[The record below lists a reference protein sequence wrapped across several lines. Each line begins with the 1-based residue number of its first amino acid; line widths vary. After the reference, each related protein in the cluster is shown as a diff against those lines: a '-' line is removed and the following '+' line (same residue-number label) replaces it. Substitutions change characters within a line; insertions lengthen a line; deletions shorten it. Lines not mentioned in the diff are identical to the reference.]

1 MEEGVGE
8 SPARVGGGKEATV
21 ENQAQQQGL
30 NKNPNPTAEGEVH
43 IAGQQQ
49 RWPGREATLKP
60 PADHGETSYQGAGKL
75 AGKKALITGGD
86 SGIGRAVAIAFAR
99 EGADVAIAYLNEHE
113 DAQETIK
120 WVTEAG
126 RKGFPISG
134 DLANPDHCREV
145 VNQVVEEFGRIDIL
159 VNNAGV
165 HFEIEEL
172 ADLKVENVE
181 RTFRT
186 NLFAPMWMVQA
197 ALEHLGDGAVI
208 INTGS
213 VQGLSPS
220 PSLIDYAATKAGIH
234 SLTKALALMLAEKG
248 IRVNAVA
255 PGPVWTPLIVS
266 TREMEQVEGFG
277 SDSLWKRP
285 AQPAELAP
293 SYVFLAS
300 ADSRYMTG
308 EILAVTGMPETTR

>member
-1 MEEGVGE
+1 
-8 SPARVGGGKEATV
+8 V
-21 ENQAQQQGL
+21 EKPTPQAQGL
-30 NKNPNPTAEGEVH
+30 AVDPNPQAEGPQH
-43 IAGQQQ
+43 MPAQQQ

-60 PADHGETSYQGAGKL
+60 PADHGETTYRGAGKL

-99 EGADVAIAYLNEHE
+99 EGADVAIAYYDERE
-113 DAQETIK
+113 DAAETLR
-120 WVTEAG
+120 WVREAG
-126 RKGFPISG
+126 REGLDLPG
-134 DLANPDHCREV
+134 DLADPAHCR
-145 VNQVVEEFGRIDIL
+145 QVVARAVEAFGRIDLL

-165 HFEIEEL
+165 HFEIAQL
-172 ADLKVENVE
+172 ADLTVENVE

-186 NLFAPMWMVQA
+186 NLFAPMWLTQA
-197 ALEHLGDGAVI
+197 ALPHMGEGSVV

-213 VQGLSPS
+213 VQALAPS
-220 PSLIDYAATKAGIH
+220 PGLIDYATSKAGVH
-234 SLTKALALMLAEKG
+234 TLTKALAAMLADKG

-266 TREMEQVEGFG
+266 TRELEQVEGFG
-277 SDSLWKRP
+277 SDTLWKRP

-293 SYVFLAS
+293 TYVFIAS

-308 EILAVTGMPETTR
+308 EIIAVTGLTETTR